1 MSKTN
6 LTSATRALAF
16 AGALSFLAITSA
28 SAAVVADGTPFN
40 PGVALTGTA
49 NYGGTALLDTTTNF
63 AETLT
68 PTFTGTLRT
77 VIVQNGVGT
86 LDFYYQLS
94 NIVSTTTG
102 QPPVSNAPADI
113 FRLTIDGFDPFA
125 TGVMDYS
132 TNGLAGI
139 AGVNPFVVGNKSPMT
154 ADRDPSIG
162 SGVGF
167 GFASNP
173 GLPEFDPNNLNQGDT
188 SFFMIV
194 RTNATAYTGTT
205 AIVSGFGTALASTY
219 APVDV
224 SAIPE
229 PGSALV
235 GMAVMGLCGSGLVR
249 RRRQS
254 VIAQ

>member
-1 MSKTN
+1 MSKIK
-6 LTSATRALAF
+6 LTLATRALAF
-16 AGALSFLAITSA
+16 VGALSFFAATT

-40 PGVALTGTA
+40 PGVPLTGSA
-49 NYGGTALLDTTTNF
+49 NFGGTALADIATNF
-63 AETLT
+63 AESVT
-68 PTFTGTLRT
+68 PTFTGSLRT
-77 VIVQNGVGT
+77 VVVQNAGGT

-102 QPPVSNAPADI
+102 QPPTSNAPADI
-113 FRLTIDGFDPFA
+113 FRMTIDGFDPFA

-139 AGVNPFVVGNKSPMT
+139 AGAGAFAIGNKSPRT

-173 GLPEFDPNNLNQGDT
+173 GLPLFDPNNINQGDT
-188 SFFMIV
+188 SFFMVV
-194 RTNATAYTGTT
+194 RTNATQYFGST
-205 AIVSGFGTALASTY
+205 ATISGFGTAFAQTLAP
-219 APVDV
+219 ANV

-229 PGSALV
+229 PGSTLV
-235 GMAVMGLCGSGLVR
+235 GLAVMGLCGSGLFR
-249 RRRQS
+249 RNRKPA
-254 VIAQ
+254 VA